1 MDIGVFSNY
10 VGVYTGLQG
19 PAGYETA
26 KLCFYEN
33 AVVAL
38 PVVSFQTRTDILL
51 NYYTINKNQNNP
63 YRVR

>member
-38 PVVSFQTRTDILL
+38 PVVSF
-51 NYYTINKNQNNP
+51 
-63 YRVR
+63 